1 MAYFV
6 NPDGTVEF
14 VDVKYDSAG
23 NCSIVKP
30 YKLSEVKQENDYQI
44 ASQKTCRRLTKKELR
59 KMALENKKKQL
70 EKMEERR
77 KDIFDAIK
85 ETQRKPKGH
94 CSVLKDVEFENFT
107 VERLPLRNRT
117 DIQLFFEQ
125 VVEEGM
131 LFTENDYQ
139 YLLSKI
145 APTEAYKKCLTDF
158 YELYKANKD

>member
-1 MAYFV
+1 MAHFV
-6 NPDGTVEF
+6 NPDGTIEF
-14 VDVKYDSAG
+14 IDVKYDSAG
-23 NCSIVKP
+23 NFTLVKP
-30 YKLSEVKQENDYQI
+30 YKMSEVKVENDFQK
-44 ASQKTCRRLTKKELR
+44 ASKKSHRRLTKKELR
-59 KMALENKKKQL
+59 KLALENKEKK
-70 EKMEERR
+70 KEEDDDSFR
-77 KDIFDAIK
+77 KELVVIK
-85 ETQRKPKGH
+85 ESQRKSVKYI
-94 CSVLKDVEFENFT
+94 SVLKDVEFENFT

-125 VVEEGM
+125 VAEDGV